1 MDSDNF
7 NASCLLHCPATI
19 KCSGLWDRILMMKKK
34 KKSKADSRNVQIMIR
49 DCGLLFLLLVYIM
62 AIIPV
67 SEGLA
72 VACNENHCVYFSSNI
87 LEKT

>member
-19 KCSGLWDRILMMKKK
+19 KCSGLWEKILTIEIK
-34 KKSKADSRNVQIMIR
+34 KKSKDDSRSVQIMIR
-49 DCGLLFLLLVYIM
+49 DCGFLFLLLVYIM
-62 AIIPV
+62 AIITV
-67 SEGLA
+67 AEGLA
-72 VACNENHCVYFSSNI
+72 LVCNENLCVYFSSNI